1 MKNITLFLFLFLSI
15 SAFAQS
21 SKPVLVDDLVPEKY
35 KISNNYFPI
44 IKGSYLYSI
53 YALSTSDF
61 ISKARSLQKDIND
74 TFTNETDTGA
84 KALKTKDVNYFIK

>member
-61 ISKARSLQKDIND
+61 ISSKVFDKNDDDWLPISTLSLNRNI
-74 TFTNETDTGA
+74 FHS
-84 KALKTKDVNYFIK
+84 VMSF